1 MALKI
6 ERGKRQT
13 AARVLIYGTEGIGKS
28 TLATQFPSPL
38 VLDTEEGTSHIDC
51 ARVSCPA
58 WEDVMHAIVSLG
70 GDPQGFETVVI
81 DTVDWCEKGLID
93 HVVRKAGK
101 RSIEDFGFGKG
112 YTLVAETF
120 GKLLDGL
127 DVLIRRGVHVVLVG
141 HSAVKRVSP
150 PDMSD
155 GFDRYEMKLSKQT
168 GPLVREWVDAQLF
181 CTTQTR
187 LVEGKDGRTKA
198 SGGKTRVMYAERSAA
213 WDAKNRFGLGEQLPM
228 TIEALAPLFAGAK
241 PAEPAKPAPL
251 GWMARVDAATTLA
264 ELARI
269 SLSASESSLTP
280 AQRKKLDQAIAARQ
294 QQIEPDDDGQEPF
307 DADEVEAEAHQ

>member
-1 MALKI
+1 MGLKI

-28 TLATQFPSPL
+28 TLATQFPAPL

-241 PAEPAKPAPL
+241 PAEPVKKAPWKPL
-251 GWMARVDAATTLA
+251 IDAAKTVDELDRIAKRAADAGEPKEVLRRIRSAVAKRAA
-264 ELARI
+264 E
-269 SLSASESSLTP
+269 
-280 AQRKKLDQAIAARQ
+280 
-294 QQIEPDDDGQEPF
+294 IEPEDTDNEPF
-307 DADEVEAEAHQ
+307 DAAEAATEGAT

>member
-1 MALKI
+1 MGLKI

-28 TLATQFPSPL
+28 TLATQFPTPL

-241 PAEPAKPAPL
+241 PAEPVKSPVRWSVRIAE
-251 GWMARVDAATTLA
+251 ATTI
-264 ELARI
+264 EE
-269 SLSASESSLTP
+269 LSAIKRDMQAQASRITP
-280 AQRKKLDQAIAARQ
+280 EKAKQIIEALDAKWQ
-294 QQIEPDDDGQEPF
+294 QFDTDNEPF
-307 DADEVEAEAHQ
+307 DAAEAAAEGAT

>member
-28 TLATQFPSPL
+28 TLATQFPAPL

-241 PAEPAKPAPL
+241 PAEPEKRPVRWSVRIAE
-251 GWMARVDAATTLA
+251 ATTI
-264 ELARI
+264 EE
-269 SLSASESSLTP
+269 LSAIKRDMQAQASKITP
-280 AQRKKLDQAIAARQ
+280 EKAKLILEALDEKWQ
-294 QQIEPDDDGQEPF
+294 QFDTDNEPF
-307 DADEVEAEAHQ
+307 DAAEAATEGAT

>member
-1 MALKI
+1 MGLKI

-28 TLATQFPSPL
+28 TLATQFPTPL

-241 PAEPAKPAPL
+241 PAEPVKSPVRWSVRIAE
-251 GWMARVDAATTLA
+251 ATTI
-264 ELARI
+264 EE
-269 SLSASESSLTP
+269 LSAIKRDMQAQASRITP
-280 AQRKKLDQAIAARQ
+280 EKAKQIIEALDAKWQ
-294 QQIEPDDDGQEPF
+294 QFDTDNEPF
-307 DADEVEAEAHQ
+307 DAAEAATEGAT